1 MEKQKISSSVATVC
15 TLTLAVAGLASCNS
29 VENQSLA
36 QLKSVQTVSPLSQ
49 PSSQIAQ
56 AGVAAPMSLA
66 DATSVQSA
74 PLDPA
79 TAVLQKTGRLPAPVD
94 VLAGNQMASAALT
107 EQQAG
112 AFPAAP
118 DYYIIPGKVAVP
130 TPRPGTTFAS
140 VEDAPVGTPLQQMAA
155 AQVAPAQ
162 PQTSTQLMARMAPAP
177 QAIETQPA
185 QLSSPVM
192 IASAS
197 NDPSAYIIPGRVA
210 VPQPRPGAELGYV
223 PSNAGSAAEAIAQQ
237 LPVEQQGKVEV
248 ASLDGASQSQ
258 VQTQSETGKPR
269 NLLND
274 LIFKYSMLYGV
285 PEHFVHRVAKRE
297 STYNPKA
304 YRAGN
309 YGLMQIRLNTAKG
322 LGYKGDAKGLFDAET
337 NLKYAVKYLRG
348 AWLVADGNEDKA
360 DKLYIKGFYYE
371 AKKKGLLE
379 ETNMK

>member
-29 VENQSLA
+29 VESQSLA
-36 QLKSVQTVSPLSQ
+36 QIKSVQTVSPLSQ

-56 AGVAAPMSLA
+56 AGLAAPTTLA
-66 DATSVQSA
+66 DANAIQSA

-79 TAVLQKTGRLPAPVD
+79 TAILQKTGRFPAPVD
-94 VLAGNQMASAALT
+94 APTGNQIAALAT
-107 EQQAG
+107 AEQQQT
-112 AFPAAP
+112 AFPAEP
-118 DYYIIPGKVAVP
+118 EYYIIPGKVAVP

-140 VEDAPVGTPLQQMAA
+140 VEAAPVGSPLQQMAA
-155 AQVAPAQ
+155 VQVAQ
-162 PQTSTQLMARMAPAP
+162 PQTSTQLIARMAPPP
-177 QAIETQPA
+177 QALETQIA
-185 QLSSPVM
+185 QLQSPVM
-192 IASAS
+192 VASAN
-197 NDPSAYIIPGRVA
+197 NDPSAYIVPGRVA
-210 VPQPRPGAELGYV
+210 VPEPRPGAELGYA
-223 PSNAGSAAEAIAQQ
+223 PNNAGSAADAIAQQ
-237 LPVEQQGKVEV
+237 LPLEQQGKVEV